1 MSIFHGSPQG
11 LSWSG
16 LVEWIKLLLLEEKR
30 IAPEDLDIL
39 QVMDEPKEI
48 VKAIKK
54 VIIV

>member
-1 MSIFHGSPQG
+1 MSIFPPFFLTSRPGSSAIQ
-11 LSWSG
+11 
-16 LVEWIKLLLLEEKR
+16 IILLLLEEKR